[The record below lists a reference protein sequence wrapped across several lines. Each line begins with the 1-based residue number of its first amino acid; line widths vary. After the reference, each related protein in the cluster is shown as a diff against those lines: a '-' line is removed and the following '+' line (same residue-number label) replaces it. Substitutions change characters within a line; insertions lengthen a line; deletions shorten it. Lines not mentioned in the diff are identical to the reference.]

1 MAHSV
6 LIFDLDDTLYPELDY
21 ILGGFRAAAWAVEER
36 CGWPADQTYRELEQ
50 IFLSAPGAAVF
61 DRWLERRGQD
71 RAKGHV
77 RDLMLCA
84 YRAHRPKLRLFADAA
99 WALDMLGAEYRL
111 ALLTDGRS
119 ESQRDKIRALGLHDT
134 FREVLVTDELGLSWR
149 KPSPRG
155 FELLLARLGGR
166 RPEDAVYVA
175 DNPAKDFLAPNLLGM
190 PSVRVRRP
198 CGRHHALEALTPEGA
213 AQAEITSLFELP
225 ALLPDLYQRCSHEPV
240 RSVL

>member
-1 MAHSV
+1 MALSV

-21 ILGGFRAAAWAVEER
+21 ILGGFRAAASAAEER
-36 CGWPADQTYRELEQ
+36 WGCPAEKTFRELEQ
-50 IFLSAPGAAVF
+50 IFLSAPDAAVF
-61 DRWLERRGQD
+61 DKWLERRGEAGA
-71 RAKGHV
+71 RGEV
-77 RDLMLCA
+77 RDLMLSA
-84 YRAHRPKLRLFADAA
+84 YRAHRPELRLFADAA

-119 ESQRDKIRALGLHDT
+119 ESQRYKIGALGLQDT

-149 KPSPRG
+149 KPSPQG
-155 FELLLARLGGR
+155 FELLLARFGGC
-166 RPEDAVYVA
+166 RPEDALYVA

-198 CGRHHALEALTPEGA
+198 WGRHRALEAVTPEGA
-213 AQAEITSLFELP
+213 AQAEIASLLELP
-225 ALLPDLYQRCSHEPV
+225 ALLPGLYQRRSHDPV